1 MLMEALNGKIVG
13 IVLLEE
19 INEDKKNG
27 ERVCLWIG
35 RLNIL
40 KISLLPNL
48 IYRFNVIIN
57 KILIVFHETWQTDP
71 KIWKR
76 VNGGRKTKTHLK
88 KNKVRDL

>member
-19 INEDKKNG
+19 INENLKKWG
-27 ERVCLWIG
+27 ERVCLCIG

-57 KILIVFHETWQTDP
+57 KILILFHET
-71 KIWKR
+71 
-76 VNGGRKTKTHLK
+76 
-88 KNKVRDL
+88 